1 MSSLDIILPRFFF
14 EKCVD
19 FDNYTY
25 TLKYPLCQRNFQ
37 VDKFRFIGQFRT
49 TNPKA
54 PLPKGG
60 WQPNRLT
67 GG

>member
-19 FDNYTY
+19 FDKYTY

-37 VDKFRFIGQFRT
+37 VDKFRFI
-49 TNPKA
+49 A
-54 PLPKGG
+54 L
-60 WQPNRLT
+60 L
-67 GG
+67 